1 MQDIPAHWN
10 HINIPRRT
18 VMPQFINTN
27 ITALNAQRN
36 LNKSQMANQTAMQ
49 RLSSGTR
56 INSAKD
62 DAAGLA
68 ISDRMTSQIKG
79 LNQATRNANDGIS
92 LAQTAEGALG
102 EITNNLQRLR
112 ELSVQSA
119 NATNTTSDR
128 ASIQQEANQLLSEI
142 NRVAGQTQF
151 NGQNLLD
158 GTFKAKDFQIG
169 ANSGQ
174 QISITMN
181 ASSAKDLGTGDASA
195 LTARASGVILGT
207 ATGVGIPAMAASD
220 VSING
225 VSIGASNPA
234 SDNKSFAF
242 KTASSIAKAAAFNAV
257 SSSTGVT
264 ATVNATTVEGATMAA
279 SLGITT
285 GTIAINGVLTSS
297 ITTTT
302 DYSATRKSVITAI
315 NAISDQTGVTAI
327 DTGSDE
333 GGVTLSAAD
342 GRNIAVGQVG
352 NLDANTTGLNIN
364 TTGVGTTTDPTDAG
378 YNVFF
383 GSYTLS
389 SSSEIKVDQGK
400 STTADI
406 NHTGLQAGTYAP
418 QQAYASTKS
427 LQNGA
432 VPANTAFTAGD
443 FKINGILIGN
453 SVSSADKASWEPAV
467 AVALE
472 PPLKTL
478 SAISKA
484 AAINALSE
492 QTGVTATVNTTEAGG
507 TAQTNPGAVLTGS
520 VTING
525 VATANVSTTAD
536 LAANRA
542 IIVKAINDI
551 SGQTGVT
558 AIDTN
563 DDTQGVKLQAADGRN
578 INIESTGG
586 FTATGAETGLHAD
599 TNAAGAVITPASLGG
614 GPVTGSVSLSSGKAF
629 TIARGTGAKDVTTT
643 LGLEVG
649 TYGGGKTGQS
659 LDTIDLTT
667 AAGATAA
674 LTAIDN
680 ALASVN
686 NSRGTLGAVQNRFT
700 STISSLQTTSENLT
714 AARSRIQDTDF
725 AAETAELSR
734 TSILQQAGTAML
746 AQANQSSQGV
756 LSLLR

>member
-1 MQDIPAHWN
+1 
-10 HINIPRRT
+10 
-18 VMPQFINTN
+18 MPQFINTN

-49 RLSSGTR
+49 RLSSGLR

-128 ASIQQEANQLLSEI
+128 ASIQQEATQLLGEI

-169 ANSGQ
+169 ANAGQ
-174 QISITMN
+174 QISISMN

-195 LTARASGVILGT
+195 LTSRANDKIVGTVVGT
-207 ATGVGIPAMAASD
+207 ALVVPAMVAGD
-220 VSING
+220 VSVNG
-225 VSIGASNPA
+225 VAIGASISA
-234 SDNKSFAF
+234 ADNKSFAASA
-242 KTASSIAKAAAFNAV
+242 ASSIAKAAAFNLVATQ
-257 SSSTGVT
+257 TGVT
-264 ATVNATTVEGATMAA
+264 ATVNATTVEGASMTAAA
-279 SLGITT
+279 SDGVID
-285 GTIAINGVLTSS
+285 INGVQTSA
-297 ITTTT
+297 IFTTT
-302 DYSATRKSVITAI
+302 DASATRKAVVSAI
-315 NAISDQTGVTAI
+315 NAISDRTGVTAK
-327 DTGSDE
+327 DTETDK

-342 GRNIAVGQVG
+342 GRNISVGFDTAG
-352 NLDANTTGLNIN
+352 KTGATDLSSATTGLNIGATGIVTGAAGAADGTDPGYN
-364 TTGVGTTTDPTDAG
+364 TFVGT
-378 YNVFF
+378 
-383 GSYTLS
+383 YTLS
-389 SSSEIKVDQGK
+389 STSEIKVTQG
-400 STTADI
+400 TGNIDNA
-406 NHTGLQAGTYAP
+406 GLQAGTYAP
-418 QQAYASTKS
+418 QQAYTSTKS
-427 LQNGA
+427 LQSATG
-432 VPANTAFTAGD
+432 VPANTAFAAGD
-443 FKINGILIGN
+443 FKINGVLIGA
-453 SVSSADKASWEPAV
+453 SLASADKASSGV
-467 AVALE
+467 DTGV
-472 PPLKTL
+472 PPKSTGDL
-478 SAISKA
+478 SAIAKA
-484 AAINALSE
+484 AAINSISG
-492 QTGVTATVNTTEAGG
+492 QTGVTATVNATIADGLTQTSTATAGTVTVNGVTTA
-507 TAQTNPGAVLTGS
+507 S
-520 VTING
+520 VT
-525 VATANVSTTAD
+525 TTTD

-542 IIVKAINDI
+542 AIVKAINDV
-551 SGQTGVT
+551 SGQTGVM
-558 AIDTN
+558 AINTN
-563 DDTQGVKLQAADGRN
+563 DDTKGVQLQAADGRN
-578 INIESTGG
+578 IDLTFNTLTNTDAGMHAATSAFDRTIVGANTTGP
-586 FTATGAETGLHAD
+586 
-599 TNAAGAVITPASLGG
+599 I
-614 GPVTGSVSLSSGKAF
+614 TGSVTLSSGKAF
-629 TIARGTGAKDVTTT
+629 TIERGTTATDVTTT

-649 TYGGGKTGQS
+649 SYGTGKTGQS